1 MSDDTEGP
9 AAFETDRAQPSAAV
23 KREFWVLVA
32 VFNTAL
38 LALAVGVLLLA
49 FTGRTGAGFVLAGLG
64 AGLGGYGLRR
74 YRRRKA

>member
-1 MSDDTEGP
+1 MPDDPDGAASIDASRTEP
-9 AAFETDRAQPSAAV
+9 PAAV
-23 KREFWVLVA
+23 KREFWTLVV

-38 LALAVGVLLLA
+38 LATAAGVLILA

-64 AGLGGYGLRR
+64 VGLGGYGLRR